1 LGDSGDRDLMCA
13 NLQLRCWSA
22 PGDHARIGTLARTL
36 SRVEFQPQW
45 LRKPPAAGWFRS
57 PSGVAHPSSRSLSSK
72 PVACHESIAIR
83 VRVLELC
90 GLDGAPEGIGRV
102 TVGGASTNQR
112 WSQQQASCE

>member
-90 GLDGAPEGIGRV
+90 GLDGTPDGIGRV
-102 TVGGASTNQR
+102 TVGGGPTNQR
-112 WSQQQASCE
+112 WSQQQANCE